1 MRKSVS
7 IYNNIS
13 SNNYVFK
20 LILILNCIT
29 ASVTS
34 VTYGAP
40 TPTATKKENTATTPK
55 NNSAKQNNSKPNHCV
70 NYKALTSVDR
80 QVISDTRYALEL
92 IKPDMN
98 ENEIN
103 HKLQIVLNKYSP
115 YFKREPLPNHLQG
128 LIAEFFLKRL
138 IYKSIGVNNLAYKK
152 FTIFIDLILYHRAMN
167 HLGVVNEVEFAMAK
181 KNLEQEVIN
190 YYKEP
195 QKQILKTF
203 QQERTQVLTALSK
216 NNAINPTLIEK
227 ANKYIE
233 IENTQAQMLGS
244 IELIWAQLLNRN
256 QQNRMESMANSAVI
270 DLTVNT
276 AVAATGLAAMV
287 RVALGM
293 TMTATT
299 GAYGIISTANSLWS
313 ISLQAAIGC
322 GIGLTAKTTV
332 GTFSSS
338 YLDAAKAL
346 YASLQNKTSFACEL
360 GEMVNKSST
369 SSAKEVVIPDAKPPS
384 TLSDYLI
391 TCATG
396 AVMRL
401 FPTTAGIAV
410 DGVILASLAQ
420 ISYNLAN
427 EAFVVIK
434 EVPRLHDLKAKAQAA
449 SGNAEE
455 LMLIQEKIDTSEAK
469 IALYLSAMGNNT
481 VLAIR
486 NGFFLYLHRGN
497 ISQVVTNARNFLTTQ
512 SSKVIS
518 ASSPD
523 LTTLKFVVDKLN

>member
-1 MRKSVS
+1 MRNKVS
-7 IYNNIS
+7 LYNS
-13 SNNYVFK
+13 FQSNKCVFK
-20 LILILNCIT
+20 LIIFLNLITFT
-29 ASVTS
+29 ATS
-34 VTYGAP
+34 VTYGAHR
-40 TPTATKKENTATTPK
+40 TPSKKEVTPAASKVNNT
-55 NNSAKQNNSKPNHCV
+55 KQNQCV
-70 NYKALTSVDR
+70 NYKSLTSVDR
-80 QVISDTRYALEL
+80 QVISDTRYALEK
-92 IKPDMN
+92 IKPD
-98 ENEIN
+98 ESESEIN

-138 IYKSIGVNNLAYKK
+138 IYKSIGVNNLAYRK
-152 FTIFIDLILYHRAMN
+152 FTIFIDLILYHRSMN
-167 HLGVVNEVEFAMAK
+167 HLGFVNELEFSIAK
-181 KNLEQEVIN
+181 KNLELEIIN
-190 YYKEP
+190 FYKEP

-203 QQERTQVLTALSK
+203 QQEHTQVFATLSK
-216 NNAINPTLIEK
+216 NNSINPVLIEK
-227 ANKYIE
+227 ANKYVE

-256 QQNRMESMANSAVI
+256 QQNRMESMANNAVI

-276 AVAATGLAAMV
+276 AAAAAGLAAMV
-287 RVALGM
+287 KVALGM
-293 TMTATT
+293 TMTTST

-313 ISLQAAIGC
+313 ISFQAAIGC

-332 GTFSSS
+332 GVFNSS
-338 YLDAAKAL
+338 YLDAVKAL
-346 YASLQNKTSFACEL
+346 YTSLQNKTSFACEL

-369 SSAKEVVIPDAKPPS
+369 STAKDVVIPDAKPPS

-420 ISYNLAN
+420 VSYNLAN
-427 EAFVVIK
+427 EAYIVIK
-434 EVPRLHDLKAKAQAA
+434 EIPRLHELKAKAKAT

-455 LMLIQEKIDTSEAK
+455 LMIIQEKIDTSEAK

-481 VLAIR
+481 ILAIR

-497 ISQVVTNARNFLTTQ
+497 ISQAVNNARNFMNVQQ
-512 SSKVIS
+512 SSKV
-518 ASSPD
+518 ASVSTPE
-523 LTTLKFVVDKLN
+523 LNTLKFVVDKLN